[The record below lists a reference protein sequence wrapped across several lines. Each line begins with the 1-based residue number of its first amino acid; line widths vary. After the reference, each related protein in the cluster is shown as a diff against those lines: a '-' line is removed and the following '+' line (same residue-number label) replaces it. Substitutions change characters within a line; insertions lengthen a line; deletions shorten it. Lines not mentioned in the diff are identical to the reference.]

1 MGETTKLEVEGV
13 HPLPPLILHPF
24 SESSSTVQILE
35 SAKASLSLMK
45 EGSTSDEKQKELE
58 RHVLEGRYAEL
69 RMLFYV
75 GKDVYR
81 WIEHCTDAC
90 ARSEELDTTEL
101 EEQSFAHLLIKQT
114 PTDVAGKLQS
124 WGVVEYPRIFARS
137 IGLYVQFREPPSP
150 QMLQASYLRSYFHY
164 ADYAYTCW
172 RDSKTYAILPQ
183 QQFPFPLYASGE
195 YTKLLE
201 EEWKDVA
208 E

>member
-1 MGETTKLEVEGV
+1 MAEPTKLEVEGV

-45 EGSTSDEKQKELE
+45 EGSTSDERQKELE

-81 WIEHCTDAC
+81 WIEQCMDAC
-90 ARSEELDTTEL
+90 RRSEELDATEL
-101 EEQSFAHLLIKQT
+101 AEQSFAHLLIKQT
-114 PTDVAGKLQS
+114 PTDVAEKLQS

-137 IGLYVQFREPPSP
+137 IGLYMQFRQPPSS
-150 QMLQASYLRSYFHY
+150 QLLQADYLRSYFRY

-172 RDSKTYAILPQ
+172 RDSKPYAILPQ
-183 QQFPFPLYASGE
+183 PQFPFPLYASGE

>member
-1 MGETTKLEVEGV
+1 MVETTKLEVEGV
-13 HPLPPLILHPF
+13 YPLPPLILHPF

-35 SAKASLSLMK
+35 SAKASLSLMR
-45 EGSTSDEKQKELE
+45 EGSTSDEKQQELE

-75 GKDVYR
+75 GKDVCR
-81 WIEHCTDAC
+81 WIEHCMDAC
-90 ARSEELDTTEL
+90 GRSDKLDPAGL
-101 EEQSFAHLLIKQT
+101 AEQSFAHLLIKQT

-137 IGLYVQFREPPSP
+137 IGLYVQFREPPSS
-150 QMLQASYLRSYFHY
+150 QIMQANYLRSYFRY

-172 RDSKTYAILPQ
+172 KDSRPYPVLPQ

>member
-1 MGETTKLEVEGV
+1 MAEPTKLEVEGV

-81 WIEHCTDAC
+81 WIEQCMDAC
-90 ARSEELDTTEL
+90 RRSEELDATEL
-101 EEQSFAHLLIKQT
+101 AEQSFAHLLIKQT
-114 PTDVAGKLQS
+114 PTDVAEKLQS

-137 IGLYVQFREPPSP
+137 IGLYMQFREPPSS
-150 QMLQASYLRSYFHY
+150 QILQADYLRSYFRY

-172 RDSKTYAILPQ
+172 RDSKPHAILPQ
-183 QQFPFPLYASGE
+183 PQFPFPLYASGE

>member
-1 MGETTKLEVEGV
+1 MPELTKLEVEGV

-81 WIEHCTDAC
+81 WVEQCMDAC
-90 ARSEELDTTEL
+90 RRSEELDATEL
-101 EEQSFAHLLIKQT
+101 AEQSFAHLLIKQT
-114 PTDVAGKLQS
+114 PTDVAEKLQS

-137 IGLYVQFREPPSP
+137 IGLYMQFRQPPSS
-150 QMLQASYLRSYFHY
+150 QLLQADYLRSYFRY

-172 RDSKTYAILPQ
+172 RDSKPYAILPQ
-183 QQFPFPLYASGE
+183 PQFPFPLYASGE

>member
-1 MGETTKLEVEGV
+1 MPEPTKLEVEGV

-81 WIEHCTDAC
+81 WVEQCMDAC
-90 ARSEELDTTEL
+90 RRSEELDATEL
-101 EEQSFAHLLIKQT
+101 AEQSFAHLLIKQT
-114 PTDVAGKLQS
+114 PTDVAEKLQS

-137 IGLYVQFREPPSP
+137 IGLYMQFREPPSS
-150 QMLQASYLRSYFHY
+150 QLLQADYLRSYFRY

-172 RDSKTYAILPQ
+172 RDSKPYAILPQ
-183 QQFPFPLYASGE
+183 PQFPFPLYASGE

>member
-1 MGETTKLEVEGV
+1 MAEPTKLEVEGV

-81 WIEHCTDAC
+81 WIEQCMDAC
-90 ARSEELDTTEL
+90 RRSEELDATEL
-101 EEQSFAHLLIKQT
+101 AEQSFAHLLIKQT
-114 PTDVAGKLQS
+114 PGDVAEKLQS

-137 IGLYVQFREPPSP
+137 IGLYMQFRQPPSS
-150 QMLQASYLRSYFHY
+150 QLLQADYLRSYFRY

-172 RDSKTYAILPQ
+172 RDSKPYAILPQ
-183 QQFPFPLYASGE
+183 PQFPFPLYASGE

>member
-1 MGETTKLEVEGV
+1 MAEPTKLEVEGV

-75 GKDVYR
+75 GKDVHR
-81 WIEHCTDAC
+81 WIEQCVDAC
-90 ARSEELDTTEL
+90 RRSEELDAAEL
-101 EEQSFAHLLIKQT
+101 AEQSFAHLLIKQT
-114 PTDVAGKLQS
+114 PTDVAEKLQS

-137 IGLYVQFREPPSP
+137 IGLYMQFRQPPSS
-150 QMLQASYLRSYFHY
+150 QILQADYLRSYFRY
-164 ADYAYTCW
+164 ADFAYTCW
-172 RDSKTYAILPQ
+172 RDSKPYAIVPQ
-183 QQFPFPLYASGE
+183 PQFPFPLYASGE

>member
-1 MGETTKLEVEGV
+1 MAEPTKLEVEGI

-75 GKDVYR
+75 GKDVCR
-81 WIEHCTDAC
+81 WIEQCMDAC
-90 ARSEELDTTEL
+90 RRSEELDSAEL
-101 EEQSFAHLLIKQT
+101 AEQSFAHLLIKQT
-114 PTDVAGKLQS
+114 PSDVAEKLQS

-137 IGLYVQFREPPSP
+137 IGLYMQFREPPSS
-150 QMLQASYLRSYFHY
+150 QILQADYLRSYFRY
-164 ADYAYTCW
+164 ADYAYTSW

-183 QQFPFPLYASGE
+183 PQFPFPLYASGE